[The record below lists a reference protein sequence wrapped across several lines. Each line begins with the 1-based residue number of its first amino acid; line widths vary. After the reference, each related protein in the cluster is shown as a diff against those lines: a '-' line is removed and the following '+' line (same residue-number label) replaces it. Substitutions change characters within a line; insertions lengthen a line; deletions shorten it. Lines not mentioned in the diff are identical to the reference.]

1 MRHQGEKG
9 RRSGLFGLIAFALS
23 MPAVSLAAPR
33 EFDIPAGQASQSL
46 TRFAQQAET
55 PLIFPYELAADRRT
69 RRVRGRLEP
78 DEALRQLLRGTGLAA
93 RRDGTGQIVI
103 ERLRAR
109 ERTRAP
115 QPDAASLPAGAGAR
129 EINTELE
136 EVRITGSRVARDGM
150 TSPIPVTSI
159 SREELQVLSTGT
171 LAEALVELPHFLN
184 NDTPQSQSF
193 GTSAAAGASHM
204 NLRGIGSIRTL
215 TLLDGRRVV
224 PATRFGTI
232 DYALLPKSLVEH
244 VEVVTG
250 GASAAYGS
258 DAVSGVVNLFTQSRF
273 EGLRLEAQ
281 TGITERGDNSREEI
295 SITWGSAL
303 GERSHLVVSGEF
315 YRAKGIRGYRSRD
328 WFDSWAT
335 ITNTDPNGPTEITVR
350 GARATGYTY
359 GGLIT
364 SGPLAGTQFL
374 PGGVPAPFVRGANYT
389 ALTQS
394 SGDGVDPAADLVW
407 LMPDQTRANAFLKF
421 TSELKP
427 GFSFFT
433 QLLAGHTDN
442 AFEQGPPSLWGS
454 WEATIFPDNAFLP
467 ASIREQ
473 MITRGLASF
482 RLGRMGNDG
491 ELGRN
496 SVHNQGDLFSATLG
510 ISHQLGDW
518 QLDSYYQYGQNRNRL
533 HYSDTLRIDHVYR
546 GIDSIVNP
554 ANGQIVCRSTLTFP
568 DDGCVPVNI
577 FGAGSVTPAAR
588 AYITEGEYEQLQDV
602 SEHVAEIQAQGSLLA
617 LPAGRIKAAAGIN
630 WRRESV
636 RNTPRRFPA
645 SDEPL
650 EMSPPIGYFG
660 LPFAY
665 YGNASVF
672 ERTVVNSVAGHYSV
686 WEMFGEAAVP
696 LLSDQ
701 PLVQELTLHAAVRYA
716 RYSGSGPVPAWK
728 GGLDWALTDELRLR
742 ATRSRDVRAGSL
754 AERFDVSRG
763 GSSIRDPAL
772 PGAPTYAISFERRGN
787 PNVEP
792 EQADTWTGGLVYK
805 PERLHG
811 LSISADYYDISIHDA
826 ISTLGV
832 QSIINRCQAGEQDLC
847 ALITRT
853 SDSNII
859 QLVNN
864 LVLNVDGARSRGID
878 LELGWRQPVDFLG
891 GDESLAVRLFANR
904 VLESSVTGA
913 TGNKLDRAYQTG
925 NSGGA
930 PSWQANLSVSYR
942 RGPLQ
947 LALQQRMISHGKF
960 NARLGSDD
968 IDNNRVAGAAYTN
981 LRGSWQP
988 SLHPG
993 LNFHA
998 QVSNLFDQDPP
1009 RAPDWGFLGSIP
1021 TNESLFDV
1029 LGRRYTVGFSYELN

>member
-1 MRHQGEKG
+1 
-9 RRSGLFGLIAFALS
+9 
-23 MPAVSLAAPR
+23 MPTLTLAAPR

-46 TRFAQQAET
+46 TRFAQQADT
-55 PLIFPYELAADRRT
+55 PLIFPYELTADRRT
-69 RRVRGRLEP
+69 RRVRGRMEP

-93 RRDGTGQIVI
+93 RRDATGQIVI
-103 ERLRAR
+103 ERLRTR
-109 ERTRAP
+109 ERARTR
-115 QPDAASLPAGAGAR
+115 QPDSAAPAADMVSR
-129 EINTELE
+129 EFSPDLE
-136 EVRITGSRVARDGM
+136 EVRITGSRIVRDGM
-150 TSPIPVTSI
+150 TSPTPVTSI
-159 SREELQVLSTGT
+159 SREELQILSTGT

-193 GTSAAAGASHM
+193 GTSAAAGSSHM

-215 TLLDGRRVV
+215 TLLDGRRIV

-232 DYALLPKSLVEH
+232 DYALLPKALIQN

-273 EGLRLEAQ
+273 EGLRVQAQ
-281 TGITERGDNSREEI
+281 AGITERGDNSKEEI
-295 SITWGSAL
+295 SLTWGSAI
-303 GERSHLVVSGEF
+303 GDRSHLVVSGEF
-315 YRAKGIRGYRSRD
+315 YRANGIRGYRSRD
-328 WFDSWAT
+328 WFESWAT
-335 ITNTDPNGPTEITVR
+335 IANPDPAGPTEITVR
-350 GARATGYTY
+350 NARATGYTY

-374 PGGVPAPFVRGANYT
+374 PGGIPAPFVRGEHYT
-389 ALTQS
+389 SLTQS
-394 SGDGVDPAADLVW
+394 GGDGVDPAADLVW
-407 LMPDQTRANAFLKF
+407 MLPDQTRANAFLKF
-421 TSELKP
+421 SSEITP
-427 GFSFFT
+427 QFSFFT
-433 QLLAGHTDN
+433 QLLAGHSDN
-442 AFEQGPPSLWGS
+442 AFEMGPPSLWGS

-467 ASIREQ
+467 QSIREQ
-473 MITRGLASF
+473 MQTRGLASF
-482 RLGRMGNDG
+482 RLGRMGNGG

-496 SVHNQGDLFSATLG
+496 FVHNRGDLFSATLG
-510 ISHQLGDW
+510 TSHLLGGW
-518 QLDSYYQYGQNRNRL
+518 QVDSHYQYGQNRNRL
-533 HYSDTLRIDHVYR
+533 HYSDNLRIDHVYR
-546 GIDSIVNP
+546 GIDSVVNP
-554 ANGQIVCRSTLTFP
+554 ATGEIVCRSTLTFP

-577 FGAGSVTPAAR
+577 FGEGSVSPAAR
-588 AYITEGEYEQLQDV
+588 AYITAGSYEQSQDV
-602 SEHVAEIQAQGSLLA
+602 SEHVAEIQAQGTLLA

-630 WRRESV
+630 WRQESV
-636 RNTPRRFPA
+636 RNTPRRTPA
-645 SDEPL
+645 SDGSLVVPL
-650 EMSPPIGYFG
+650 PAGYFG

-665 YGNASVF
+665 FGASSVF

-754 AERFDVSRG
+754 SERFDVSRG
-763 GSSIRDPAL
+763 GISIRDPAL
-772 PGAPTYAISFERRGN
+772 PGTPTYASTFERNGN

-792 EQADTWTGGLVYK
+792 EQADTWTAGLVYK
-805 PERLHG
+805 PDTLQG
-811 LSISADYYDISIHDA
+811 LSISADYYDIRIDDA

-832 QSIINRCQAGEQDLC
+832 QSIIDRCQAGEQNLC
-847 ALITRT
+847 ALISRT

-864 LVLNVDGARSRGID
+864 LVLNVAGARSRGID
-878 LELGWRQPVDFLG
+878 LEFGWRQPVDLFG

-913 TGNKLDRAYQTG
+913 TGQKIDRAYQTG
-925 NSGGA
+925 IVGGA
-930 PSWQANLSVSYR
+930 PSWQANMSISYR

-947 LALQQRMISHGKF
+947 LALQQRLISGGKF
-960 NARLGSDD
+960 NATLGPED

-981 LRGSWQP
+981 LRGSWQ
-988 SLHPG
+988 SSQLPG
-993 LNFHA
+993 LNIHA

-1009 RAPDWGFLGSIP
+1009 RAPDWSFIGSTA

-1029 LGRRYTVGFSYELN
+1029 LGRRYTVGFTYDLN